1 MSSPDSFT
9 CILFWTRNTRNC
21 WIQRHIISS
30 VNRVWTYIHK
40 ALHCPLSYSN
50 MQDINV
56 DCAQYLLLFFISDR
70 QFKPHMG
77 KLNHLCWWHNV
88 YLLID
93 YRNKLGLSIN
103 MQLWGTLCFYGTRP
117 ERCHTPFGSILLL
130 SNKPIAE
137 PVPLHCCL
145 LLDES
150 FLQSL
155 CFPCFQTLAWTY
167 KWTQSAVLSAAA
179 IAAWPKYKKAKNG

>member
-30 VNRVWTYIHK
+30 VNRVWTYIHN

-50 MQDINV
+50 MQDINM
-56 DCAQYLLLFFISDR
+56 DCAQHLLLFFISDR
-70 QFKPHMG
+70 QFKPHTG
-77 KLNHLCWWHNV
+77 KLNHLCWWRNV

-117 ERCHTPFGSILLL
+117 ERCHMPFGSILLL

-137 PVPLHCCL
+137 PVPLQHYLLPPFRWVFSSVTLFSLLPDISMNTQVNSECCVVSSCYCCL
-145 LLDES
+145 
-150 FLQSL
+150 
-155 CFPCFQTLAWTY
+155 T
-167 KWTQSAVLSAAA
+167 K
-179 IAAWPKYKKAKNG
+179 I